1 MARARVPSFFVACS
15 YTDSNWRDKLTA
27 YDGQAITYDAIGN
40 PLNDGT
46 WTYTWEK
53 GRQLKQMSKTGM
65 TVEFSYNH
73 NGLRTQKKVT
83 KSDGTV
89 ETTDYTLHG
98 KLITHLARGEDEMHF
113 FYDNES
119 RPAMVDFNGTYYS
132 YVHNLQ
138 GDIVGILDNAG
149 NLVVEYAYDAWGKPV
164 VVRTLTTAYE
174 ALAKLNPFRYRGY
187 AFDEETELY
196 YLRSRYYDS
205 NSCRFINVDSYPGK
219 LGQSYPHNLF
229 AYSYNSPVAFTD
241 KDGYSAIASAAI
253 GAISS
258 LIAGINWAGVGAA
271 IGKIGGAIFTAWL
284 AERAAVSAQ
293 TPEAVRQAAGITG
306 TMDAA
311 TIEAKLLLSTT
322 SNAENYLTQEEF
334 YGWYFV
340 AYVSGGMLYTIDLPL
355 TFEEACIALQGTA
368 IANIKPFY
376 KAKNNQWGI
385 YTPSIADAAELA
397 VVNGVAPENLATEME
412 EHSYLNGGGYY
423 YWHWHTADLVHNT
436 TNHLYHIWF
445 GIPLS
450 A

>member
-1 MARARVPSFFVACS
+1 
-15 YTDSNWRDKLTA
+15 
-27 YDGQAITYDAIGN
+27 
-40 PLNDGT
+40 
-46 WTYTWEK
+46 
-53 GRQLKQMSKTGM
+53 M
-65 TVEFSYNH
+65 TVEFKYDH

-83 KSDGTV
+83 SGSEV
-89 ETTDYTLHG
+89 TTTEYTLHG
-98 KLITHLARGEDEMHF
+98 KLLTHLTKGEDEMHF

-355 TFEEACIALQGTA
+355 TLRKHVSRCRVLRLRILSLFTRQRI
-368 IANIKPFY
+368 I
-376 KAKNNQWGI
+376 
-385 YTPSIADAAELA
+385 S
-397 VVNGVAPENLATEME
+397 GVFILLLLRMRRN
-412 EHSYLNGGGYY
+412 
-423 YWHWHTADLVHNT
+423 
-436 TNHLYHIWF
+436 
-445 GIPLS
+445 
-450 A
+450 

>member
-1 MARARVPSFFVACS
+1 MDANDIFEIVNGDLKVTTSRGNAYVLENGRLKAAGA
-15 YTDSNWRDKLTA
+15 KLNGSITA
-27 YDGQAITYDAIGN
+27 ETKLFASQPEN
-40 PLNDGT
+40 
-46 WTYTWEK
+46 
-53 GRQLKQMSKTGM
+53 M
-65 TVEFSYNH
+65 VEFAYNH
-73 NGLRTQKKVT
+73 NKLRTQKKVT
-83 KSDGTV
+83 KADGTV

-98 KLITHLARGEDEMHF
+98 KLVTHLTRGSDTMHF

-119 RPAMVDFNGTYYS
+119 RPAMVDFNGTFYGYI
-132 YVHNLQ
+132 HNLQ
-138 GDIVGILDNAG
+138 GDIVGILDNSG

-174 ALAKLNPFRYRGY
+174 ALAELNPFRYRGY
-187 AFDEETELY
+187 VYDGETGLY

-284 AERAAVSAQ
+284 AERAAASAQ

-311 TIEAKLLLSTT
+311 TLQSKLIEADRSVIFGQDKKLLGDYYYI
-322 SNAENYLTQEEF
+322 AF
-334 YGWYFV
+334 MR
-340 AYVSGGMLYTIDLPL
+340 GGIVYMIDLPL
-355 TFEEACIALQGTA
+355 TFDEAMIALKSEEIMQPLLSSVTNRA
-368 IANIKPFY
+368 S
-376 KAKNNQWGI
+376 WGI
-385 YTPSIADAAELA
+385 YTYTRENARALYIAMEGLDEITDTIQEAEYPG
-397 VVNGVAPENLATEME
+397 NQGRP
-412 EHSYLNGGGYY
+412 GQYY
-423 YWHWHTADLVHNT
+423 AHWHTT
-436 TNHLYHIWF
+436 TTSVRYHIWF
-445 GIPLS
+445 GEASVIG
-450 A
+450 